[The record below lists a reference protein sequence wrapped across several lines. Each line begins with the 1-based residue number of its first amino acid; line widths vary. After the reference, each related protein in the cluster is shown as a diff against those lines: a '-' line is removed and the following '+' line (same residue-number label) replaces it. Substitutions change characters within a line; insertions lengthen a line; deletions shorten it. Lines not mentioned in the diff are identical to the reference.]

1 MHPPSSPRHG
11 HTLSRRRRGPPVRVA
26 IFRATLGGDPAA
38 PFSSREQCWVQTPRP
53 KIESA
58 ERRSPYGRP
67 ALSHGG
73 SGPSYSRER
82 VRRTLLAA
90 RCQALF
96 VDAASLGPVDTA
108 GPSAA
113 ERGPGSRAAGGHPAR
128 RFLSVEESSLQR
140 AIRVGL

>member
-58 ERRSPYGRP
+58 QRRSPHDRP

-90 RCQALF
+90 GCQALF

-113 ERGPGSRAAGGHPAR
+113 ERGPGSRAAAAPPAPR
-128 RFLSVEESSLQR
+128 VLLVTASSVLR
-140 AIRVGL
+140 P